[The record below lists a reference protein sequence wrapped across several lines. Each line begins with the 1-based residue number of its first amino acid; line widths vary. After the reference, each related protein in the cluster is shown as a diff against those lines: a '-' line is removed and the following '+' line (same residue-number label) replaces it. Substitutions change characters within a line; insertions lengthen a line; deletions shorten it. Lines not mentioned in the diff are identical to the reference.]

1 MPLNDSETDYLFL
14 SDGRYKI
21 ALHAPCGYADG
32 HGFSQ
37 VVDVRADGIEGSVIA
52 VSYAN
57 VTTWARFRDALQ
69 GLYGN
74 LSGKVDLGPVF
85 DKLRL
90 SLKGDG
96 MGHFEVAVEIR
107 DGDILDT
114 RLSFRFSVDQTQ
126 LPAVIRAITG
136 FIEAGPTLHK

>member
-1 MPLNDSETDYLFL
+1 MNDREKNCLFL
-14 SDGRYKI
+14 SEGSSEI
-21 ALHAPCGYADG
+21 SLHAPRGYADG

-37 VVDVRADGIEGSVIA
+37 VVDVRADGIQGSVIA

-57 VTTWARFRDALQ
+57 VATWVKFRDALL
-69 GLYGN
+69 GLYES

-90 SLKGDG
+90 SLTGDG
-96 MGHFEVAVEIR
+96 MGHFAVDVEIR

-136 FIEAGPTLHK
+136 FIEAGSTLHN

>member
-1 MPLNDSETDYLFL
+1 
-14 SDGRYKI
+14 
-21 ALHAPCGYADG
+21 
-32 HGFSQ
+32 
-37 VVDVRADGIEGSVIA
+37 VRADGIEGSVIA

-57 VTTWARFRDALQ
+57 VTTWAKFRDALRA
-69 GLYGN
+69 LYEN
-74 LSGKVDLGPVF
+74 LSGKVELGPVF

-90 SLKGDG
+90 SFRGDG
-96 MGHFEVAVEIR
+96 MGHFEVDVEIR